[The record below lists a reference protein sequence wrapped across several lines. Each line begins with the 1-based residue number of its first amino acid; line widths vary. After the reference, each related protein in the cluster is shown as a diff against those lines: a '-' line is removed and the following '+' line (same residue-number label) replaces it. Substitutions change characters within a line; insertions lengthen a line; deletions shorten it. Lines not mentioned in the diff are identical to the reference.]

1 MRRIIVLIALIC
13 SIAASP
19 CFGQG
24 FLKKAL
30 EKVEK
35 GVNKVNESLESTQ
48 RSLQSKPSPQSTD
61 AKPTASAESKTPNVI
76 KPYVSNQ
83 TKTIYLNKG
92 KMSINYDYNH
102 FTDFSDGVAFVK
114 DADRKL
120 WATIDTDG
128 NYLIKFLFNFDSWKD
143 LKYPFPHYDNGV
155 CLVRSIEYASGVK
168 YSTPTA
174 LVIDKQGKTIKE
186 IPSISS
192 YVNFKDGVARVR
204 QVFKDVERSTSIREE
219 SYYKYRF
226 INTQGEFIY
235 PHLDINVYPAVTKR
249 GAPDVAEMR
258 GISDGLRAYW
268 SYKSGWG
275 YIDQTGTVIIEPA
288 YRMAHDFRE
297 GLAAVQNY
305 EEQWG
310 FINTQGEVVIPFIF
324 SHEPTD
330 FVDGLAIVTKRDN
343 NRCYIDM
350 TGNVVLDKL
359 NNDAIIALQPFFN
372 NTTLA
377 LCNNMGNYGA
387 GAGYLII
394 TRNFEVVGKAPI
406 NTVNGEIVAFK
417 DGIYYLSTQLAMTD
431 SYEIMHYSDGTEFG
445 IRPVD
450 LSKYLNYPEI
460 SPSMCY
466 IAPDGHIKIIF
477 REQQF

>member
-1 MRRIIVLIALIC
+1 MRRITVLIALIC

-48 RSLQSKPSPQSTD
+48 RSLETKSSQQSTD
-61 AKPTASAESKTPNVI
+61 AKSTASAESKTPNVI
-76 KPYVSNQ
+76 KPYVSDQ

-114 DADRKL
+114 DADKKL

-128 NYLIKFLFNFDSWKD
+128 NYLTKFLFNFDSWKD
-143 LKYPFPHYDNGV
+143 LKYPFPRYDNGV

-249 GAPDVAEMR
+249 EAPDVAEMR
-258 GISDGLRAYW
+258 GVSDGLRAYW

-275 YIDQTGTVIIEPA
+275 YIDQTGKVMIEPA

-297 GLAAVQNY
+297 GLAAVQND

-324 SHEPTD
+324 NREPTD

-343 NRCYIDM
+343 NSCYIDM

-359 NNDAIIALQPFFN
+359 NDNPLISLHPFIKGHAFAQCHNLGKFGSGTGWVKINRDFQIIEAVPDFNGDIIA
-372 NTTLA
+372 
-377 LCNNMGNYGA
+377 
-387 GAGYLII
+387 
-394 TRNFEVVGKAPI
+394 FE
-406 NTVNGEIVAFK
+406 N
-417 DGIYYLSTQLAMTD
+417 GIYYFKGNTAMTD
-431 SYEIMHYSDGTEFG
+431 SYESVYYSDGTTRG
-445 IRPVD
+445 IRREG
-450 LSKYLNYPEI
+450 LSQYIYREI
-460 SPSMCY
+460 SPSICY
-466 IAPDGHIKIIF
+466 IAPDGEIKILF
-477 REQQF
+477 REREF